1 MKLRTFL
8 MILLVLMVTACQGEP
23 YHGSRI
29 IANLYFANIDAASLV
44 TPTRVYIQGSE
55 RFLQLQPGDTNY
67 VDHYELYAG
76 IEGVGTVRLLNFLIR
91 PAMEVHHPCLQ
102 FIEDLVRVDGEGE
115 GPFYLNMCRS
125 PFPDLERQEF
135 FVVAAAPTDVG
146 TANPGYDYWTWG
158 ANLLEPDSPVEPN
171 CSQNIRMKYNREAVE
186 AFCSQL
192 HPDVYVPNPYQLTK
206 PRSGRYLGVL
216 DGIDPR
222 TNLATGGISLTVDY
236 KLDKVTSLFIV
247 AEPDPTRLSQENFH
261 KNLPPG
267 QGKIILLSE
276 LNSYYGYIDKKN
288 FEGVWHGLMV
298 NPEGLPLYFEYTIYY
313 NIDKD
318 KVWF

>member
-1 MKLRTFL
+1 MKLLRFFL
-8 MILLVLMVTACQGEP
+8 LIFAVSACQGEP

-29 IANLYFANIDAASLV
+29 IANLYFANMDAESLV
-44 TPTRVYIQGSE
+44 TPTRQRILGTE
-55 RFLQLQPGDTNY
+55 RFVQLQPGDSGY

-76 IEGVGTVRLLNFLIR
+76 IKGVGTVRLLNFLIR

-102 FIEDLVRVDGEGE
+102 FLPDETRVDGEGE

-125 PFPDLERQEF
+125 PFPELERQEF
-135 FVVAAAPTDVG
+135 FVVSAAPTDIG

-158 ANLLEPDSPVEPN
+158 ADLLAPDSPTEPDCTRN
-171 CSQNIRMKYNREAVE
+171 VRMKFNREATE
-186 AFCSQL
+186 SFCAQL

-206 PRSGRYLGVL
+206 PRSGQYYGVV

-222 TNLATGGISLTVDY
+222 TNLATGGLSLTVDY
-236 KLDKVTSLFIV
+236 NLEKVTSLFIV
-247 AEPDPTRLSQENFH
+247 AEPDPTRLSRENFH

-267 QGKIILLSE
+267 AGKVILMSE
-276 LNSYYGYIDKKN
+276 LNGYYGYIDKKG

-298 NPEGLPLYFEYTIYY
+298 NPEGLSIYFEYTIYY

-318 KVWF
+318 LVWF